1 MTTALRIYTI
11 QVERKMK
18 AGAYIIEHY
27 RTLTNYLGT
36 AIVAWLLSALLAQI
50 VAMFI
55 PSGVSLT
62 TVSNQKE
69 VVAPSI
75 FAERDSVDRFM
86 EICERN
92 IFDSEKRTACT
103 DDITINNEPQFNPNA
118 APVKSDINAQ
128 LLGTM
133 VLSQSSSYASITVN
147 GSSASK
153 TYKVGETFA
162 GEATIYE
169 IQRNKVF
176 FNRKGKREYIEVAKL
191 PQFSRSPS
199 KPTSPASP
207 ASEGIQI
214 DGDKITLSRAKVE
227 STLNDLNK
235 ILQDARMVP
244 SYNNG
249 KVTGFKIF
257 AIRRGS
263 IFDQLGLKNG
273 DEIQRINGTQV
284 DSLEKALP
292 MLQMVKTESNVN
304 IDMVRRGSKKTL
316 DITIQ

>member
-1 MTTALRIYTI
+1 
-11 QVERKMK
+11 MK
-18 AGAYIIEHY
+18 AGVFIIEHY
-27 RTLTNYLGT
+27 RTLTNYFGT
-36 AIVAWLLSALLAQI
+36 ALVAWLLSALLAQV

-55 PSGVSLT
+55 PTTTAIVSSSAPKKQALT
-62 TVSNQKE
+62 
-69 VVAPSI
+69 PSI
-75 FAERDSVDRFM
+75 FAQRETVDRFM
-86 EICERN
+86 QICERN
-92 IFDSEKRTACT
+92 IFDSAKRTACT
-103 DDITINNEPQFNPNA
+103 EEVAVNEPQFNPNA

-133 VLSQSSSYASITVN
+133 VLTGSSSYASITVN
-147 GSSASK
+147 GESKSK
-153 TYKVGETFA
+153 TYKVGQTFA

-191 PQFSRSPS
+191 PQFSRGPARSSRPSSPS
-199 KPTSPASP
+199 SA
-207 ASEGIQI
+207 GIKR
-214 DGDKITLSRAKVE
+214 DGDKITLSRSKVE

-292 MLQMVKTESNVN
+292 MLQMVKTESNVD